1 MNSIERFLKTI
12 AREQVDRPAT
22 WLGLPDAGSLPGLY
36 KHFGVAG
43 FEELKRAIDDDVW
56 TVELP
61 YDSPYSKHIYDAFPF
76 AKDVA
81 TNNDERTLTTPG
93 VFEDCENV
101 AEVDKFDWPNPELYI
116 CPEKCRQVVADTPVD
131 KAILGIL
138 WSAHFQDTCA
148 AFGMENA
155 LMTMA
160 SCPEVFEAINNRIV
174 DFYLKANEI
183 FYENTKGK
191 LHAVLIGNDL
201 GTQQGLMISPAMVRQ
216 FVLPGAEKLVKQAHS
231 YGLKVIYHSC
241 GGVTDIFDDLVQI
254 GVDVLHPIQALAVG
268 MEPAR
273 LKRDFVNASF
283 CGGVCT
289 QELLVNGTPEIVAA
303 KVRELRELFPT
314 GLIISPSHEAI
325 LPDIA
330 PANIEALFKASKE

>member
-1 MNSIERFLKTI
+1 MNSVERFLKTI
-12 AREQVDRPAT
+12 AREQVDRPAS
-22 WLGLPDAGSLPGLY
+22 WLGLPDAASLPALY

-43 FEELKRAIDDDVW
+43 FEELKRKIDDDIW

-61 YDSPYSKHIYDAFPF
+61 YDSPYFKHIDNPHPF
-76 AKDVA
+76 AKDAAV
-81 TNNDERTLTTPG
+81 NNEERTLGAPG
-93 VFEDCENV
+93 VFEDCDDI
-101 AEVDKFDWPNPELYI
+101 AEVERFNWPNPELYI
-116 CPEKCRQVVADTPVD
+116 SPEKCRQVIADAPTD
-131 KAILGIL
+131 KALLGIL

-155 LMTMA
+155 FMA
-160 SCPEVFEAINNRIV
+160 MVSTPDIFAAINNRIV
-174 DFYLKANEI
+174 NFYLKANKI

-191 LHAVLIGNDL
+191 LHAVLVGNDL
-201 GTQQGLMISPAMVRQ
+201 GCQQGLMISPEMVRK

-241 GGVTDIFDDLVQI
+241 GGVTEIFDDLIAI

-268 MEPAR
+268 MEPVQ
-273 LKRDFVNASF
+273 LKRDFANSSF

-289 QELLVNGTPEIVAA
+289 QELLVNGTPEMVAA
-303 KVRELRELFPT
+303 KVQELRELFPT

-330 PANIEALFKASKE
+330 PANIEALFVTCR